1 MTTPH
6 DSAEARVRGLK
17 APLSWLF
24 ATLMAFGTAAGGC
37 FLVAH
42 AWNTCDI
49 GINGAANSF
58 ALVALFV
65 PVWIVAMAWW
75 GTALTAVARRWG
87 LPTAALLG
95 LVGTALLL
103 WAVIAWKHA
112 PAGYPAF
119 SCPPDNIPPWWP
131 AWLPI

>member
-1 MTTPH
+1 MTTEH
-6 DSAEARVRGLK
+6 DSAKARVRGLK
-17 APLSWLF
+17 TPLSWLS
-24 ATLMAFGTAAGGC
+24 ATLMAFATAAGGY
-37 FLVAH
+37 FLVAR
-42 AWNTCDI
+42 AWSSCDV

-75 GTALTAVARRWG
+75 STVLTAVAGRWG
-87 LPTAALLG
+87 LPAAALLG
-95 LVGTALLL
+95 LVGTAFLL
-103 WAVIAWKHA
+103 WGVMAWKHA

-119 SCPPDNIPPWWP
+119 ACPPDNIPPWWP